1 MHSHLAIARD
11 GHRKGVG
18 PDDGFVP
25 TRWCDNRGRRGRAY
39 GEQAPTKTFTDMFYA
54 DATLQAG
61 AVLPL
66 PDDHEDRGI
75 YVVDGSIEVAGDTF
89 DAGRMMVFR
98 PGDRLAVKAGER
110 GARLMLLGGDT
121 MSEGRHIWW
130 NFVASSQEKID
141 AAKEAWREGDF
152 THGRF
157 KLPAGDDAEYITIK

>member
-1 MHSHLAIARD
+1 
-11 GHRKGVG
+11 
-18 PDDGFVP
+18 
-25 TRWCDNRGRRGRAY
+25 
-39 GEQAPTKTFTDMFYA
+39 
-54 DATLQAG
+54 
-61 AVLPL
+61 
-66 PDDHEDRGI
+66 
-75 YVVDGSIEVAGDTF
+75 
-89 DAGRMMVFR
+89 MMVFR